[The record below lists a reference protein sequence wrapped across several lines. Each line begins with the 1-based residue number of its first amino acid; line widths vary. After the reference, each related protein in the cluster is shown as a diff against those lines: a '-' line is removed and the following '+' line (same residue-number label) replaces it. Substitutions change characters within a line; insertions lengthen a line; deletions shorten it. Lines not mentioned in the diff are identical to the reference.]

1 MKYVVSVNGK
11 QYDIEVEKV
20 VGGYQPMSRQGAAA
34 PVARTAAP
42 APRKQKVQQD
52 PEPAQVKAQSTV
64 ANPSAGDTKME
75 APMPGTILDIRVK
88 VGDKVSDGQVVLVL
102 EAMKMEN
109 EIVSPVDGT
118 IASVMVKKGDTVDS
132 GDILITI
139 N

>member
-42 APRKQKVQQD
+42 APRTQVQPD
-52 PEPAQVKAQSTV
+52 PEPAPVKAQNTV
-64 ANPSAGDTKME
+64 VNASDGDTKME
-75 APMPGTILDIRVK
+75 APMPGTILDVK
-88 VGDKVSDGQVVLVL
+88 VKAGDKVSDGQVVLVL